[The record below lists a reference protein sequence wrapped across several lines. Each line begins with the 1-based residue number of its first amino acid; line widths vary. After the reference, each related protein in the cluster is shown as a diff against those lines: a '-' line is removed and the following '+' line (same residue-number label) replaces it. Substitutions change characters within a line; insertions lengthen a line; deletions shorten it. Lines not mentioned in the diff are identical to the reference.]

1 MEKIT
6 NVYKSLGTTWIK
18 EQILNENEMT
28 PKPDEN
34 ENYLHAIQLS
44 DPLYH
49 IQVYSNGYY
58 IYLTKKIVLIQGW
71 RI

>member
-28 PKPDEN
+28 PKPDKN
-34 ENYLHAIQLS
+34 ENNSHGIQ
-44 DPLYH
+44 
-49 IQVYSNGYY
+49 
-58 IYLTKKIVLIQGW
+58 
-71 RI
+71 